1 MRIVLDTDILIASVR
16 SKTGASRSIMRMI
29 ERRQLTAVATV
40 PMLIEYEAVLTRP
53 EHLAAANLTRQGAEN
68 IISALAALLL
78 PVEPH
83 FSWRPQLTDPND
95 EMILEAAVNGQA
107 MYIITFNTRH
117 FMPAVQRFGLDALTP
132 RDFLRRIRP

>member
-1 MRIVLDTDILIASVR
+1 
-16 SKTGASRSIMRMI
+16 
-29 ERRQLTAVATV
+29 
-40 PMLIEYEAVLTRP
+40 MLIEYEGVLTRP

-83 FSWRPQLTDPND
+83 FSWRPQLKDPND

-107 MYIITFNTRH
+107 MYIITFNTRR
-117 FMPAVQRFGLDALTP
+117 FMPAVQRFGIDALNP

>member
-1 MRIVLDTDILIASVR
+1 MDTDILIASVR
-16 SKTGASRSIMRMI
+16 SKTGASRSIMQMI

-53 EHLAAANLTRQGAEN
+53 EHLAAGNLTRHGAEN
-68 IISALAALLL
+68 IINALAALLL
-78 PVEPH
+78 PIEPH
-83 FSWRPQLTDPND
+83 FSWRPQLKDPND

-107 MYIITFNTRH
+107 MFIITFTTRH
-117 FMPAVQRFGLDALTP
+117 FAPAVQRFGIEALNP